1 MKTMSRRAWVLYALV
16 LAFLAGLCILFYT
29 FYTNADDWAM
39 KKANRHLYTS
49 GTLTTAGTITDET
62 GAVLAETVDGKRTYN
77 DDKTIRT
84 ATLHVVGDSEGYI
97 ATGVQTSYK
106 DEITGYNFVDGI
118 YDIKKYGKGNDL
130 QLTINAELCATAYKA
145 LGKNKGTVGV
155 YNYKT
160 GELICVVSNPSYDI
174 QNKPTENIN
183 NDKTGAYEG
192 VYLNRFFSGVYT
204 PGSTFKIITAAA
216 AIDNIP
222 DISEKTYK
230 CTGEYK
236 VDGSSVKCMGRHG
249 TVDFERALNVS
260 CNSAF
265 AQIAL
270 EVGADNLTKETTAL
284 GFNQSFSVGKIKLA
298 KSKYDV
304 TNASKIDLA
313 WSGVGQFTN
322 LVNPCHMLM
331 IVGAIANG
339 GTAVEPYL
347 VEKIT
352 TQTGRVSYAAQ
363 TTLMPQAMFSAS
375 TAKELQELLRSNV
388 KNYYGDSKFRG
399 LEMCGK
405 TGTAEVSSEEGGD
418 KPHAW
423 FVGYSQRED
432 LPYAI
437 VVVVENGGGGSSVAI
452 PVANKTMQK
461 VEDLYAEQ

>member
-1 MKTMSRRAWVLYALV
+1 MKTLSRRAWILYALV

-29 FYTNADDWAM
+29 FYSNADDWAM
-39 KKANRHLYTS
+39 RRINRHLYSS

-62 GAVLAETVDGKRTYN
+62 GAVLAQTVDGTRQYN
-77 DDKTIRT
+77 DSKDIRT

-97 ATGVQTSYK
+97 ATGVQTSYR
-106 DEITGYNFVDGI
+106 DAITGYNFVDGI

-130 QLTINAELCATAYKA
+130 QLSINAELCAEAYNA

-155 YNYKT
+155 INYKT
-160 GELICVVSNPSYDI
+160 GQLVCVTSNPSYDI

-204 PGSTFKIITAAA
+204 PGSTFKIITAAS
-216 AIDNIP
+216 AIDNIQ
-222 DISEKTYK
+222 DIDDQKFK
-230 CTGEYK
+230 CTGAYSI
-236 VDGSSVKCMGRHG
+236 DGGSVKCLGTHG
-249 TVDFERALNVS
+249 TIGFERALNVS

-270 EVGADNLTKETTAL
+270 QLGTEKLAATATAL
-284 GFNQSFSVGKIKLA
+284 GFNQTYTVGNIRLA
-298 KSKYDV
+298 KSSFDLS
-304 TNASKIDLA
+304 ASQLDLGWA
-313 WSGVGQFTN
+313 GVGQYTT

-331 IVGAIANG
+331 IVGAIANDG
-339 GTAVEPYL
+339 QAVQPYL
-347 VEKIT
+347 VQKIT
-352 TQTGRVSYAAQ
+352 SQTGRSILEAETVAGQ
-363 TTLMPQAMFSAS
+363 QMFSSA
-375 TAKELQELLRSNV
+375 TAQKLQEMLRSNV
-388 KNYYGDSKFRG
+388 VNYYGDSKFRK

-405 TGTAEVSSEEGGD
+405 TGTAEVSSDEGGD

-423 FVGYSQRED
+423 FVGFSQRED

-461 VEDLYAEQ
+461 VAEIYGGK

>member
-1 MKTMSRRAWVLYALV
+1 MKTLSRRAWILYALV

-39 KKANRHLYTS
+39 RRINRHLYS
-49 GTLTTAGTITDET
+49 AGTLTTAGTITDET
-62 GAVLAETVDGKRTYN
+62 GAVLAQTADGTRQYN
-77 DDKTIRT
+77 DNKNIRT

-97 ATGVQTSYK
+97 ATGVQTAYR
-106 DEITGYNFVDGI
+106 DEITGYNFADGI

-130 QLTINAELCATAYKA
+130 QLSVNAELCAEAYSA

-155 YNYKT
+155 INYKT
-160 GELICVVSNPSYDI
+160 GQLVCVTSKPAYDI

-204 PGSTFKIITAAA
+204 PGSTFKIITAAS
-216 AIDNIP
+216 AIDNIG
-222 DISEKTYK
+222 DIDSQKFKCSGTY
-230 CTGEYK
+230 GI
-236 VDGSSVKCMGRHG
+236 DGGSVKCLGTHG
-249 TVDFERALNVS
+249 SVGFERALNVS

-270 EVGADNLTKETTAL
+270 QLGTEKLSATTAAL
-284 GFNQSFSVGKIKLA
+284 GFNQTYTVGKIRLA
-298 KSKYDV
+298 KSTFDV
-304 TNASKIDLA
+304 SGASQLDLGWA
-313 WSGVGQFTN
+313 GVGQYTT

-331 IVGAIANG
+331 IVGAIANDG
-339 GTAVEPYL
+339 QAVQPYL
-347 VEKIT
+347 VQKIT
-352 TQTGRVSYAAQ
+352 NQTGRTVLESETVAGQ
-363 TTLMPQAMFSAS
+363 QMFS
-375 TAKELQELLRSNV
+375 TATAQKLQELLRSNV
-388 KNYYGDSKFRG
+388 VNYYGDAKFRK

-405 TGTAEVSSEEGGD
+405 TGTAEVSTNEGGD

-423 FVGYSQRED
+423 FVGFSERED

-461 VEDLYAEQ
+461 VAELYGKK

>member
-1 MKTMSRRAWVLYALV
+1 MKTLSRRAWILYALV

-29 FYTNADDWAM
+29 FYSNADDWAM
-39 KKANRHLYTS
+39 RRINRHLYSS

-62 GAVLAETVDGKRTYN
+62 GAVLAQTVDGTRQYN
-77 DDKTIRT
+77 DSKDIRT

-97 ATGVQTSYK
+97 ATGVQTSYR
-106 DEITGYNFVDGI
+106 DAITGYNFVDGI

-130 QLTINAELCATAYKA
+130 QLSINAELCAEAYNA

-155 YNYKT
+155 INYKT
-160 GELICVVSNPSYDI
+160 GQLVCVTSNPSYDI

-183 NDKTGAYEG
+183 NDKTGTYEG

-204 PGSTFKIITAAA
+204 PGSTFKIITAAS
-216 AIDNIP
+216 AIDNIQ
-222 DISEKTYK
+222 DIDDQKFK
-230 CTGEYK
+230 CTGAYSI
-236 VDGSSVKCMGRHG
+236 DGGSVKCLGTHG
-249 TVDFERALNVS
+249 TIGFERALNVS

-270 EVGADNLTKETTAL
+270 QLGTEKLAATATAL
-284 GFNQSFSVGKIKLA
+284 GFNQTYTVGNIRLA
-298 KSKYDV
+298 KSSFDLSS
-304 TNASKIDLA
+304 ASQLDLGWA
-313 WSGVGQFTN
+313 GVGQYTT

-331 IVGAIANG
+331 IVGAIANDG
-339 GTAVEPYL
+339 QAVQPYL
-347 VEKIT
+347 VQKIT
-352 TQTGRVSYAAQ
+352 SQTGRSILEAETVAGQ
-363 TTLMPQAMFSAS
+363 QMFSSA
-375 TAKELQELLRSNV
+375 TAQKLQEMLRSNV
-388 KNYYGDSKFRG
+388 VNYYGDSKFRK

-405 TGTAEVSSEEGGD
+405 TGTAEVSSDEGGD

-423 FVGYSQRED
+423 FVGFSQRED

-461 VEDLYAEQ
+461 VAEIYGGK

>member
-1 MKTMSRRAWVLYALV
+1 MKTLSRRAWILYALV

-29 FYTNADDWAM
+29 FYSNADDWAM
-39 KKANRHLYTS
+39 RRINRHLYSS

-62 GAVLAETVDGKRTYN
+62 GAVLAQTVDGTRQYN
-77 DDKTIRT
+77 DSKDIRT

-97 ATGVQTSYK
+97 ATGVQTSYR
-106 DEITGYNFVDGI
+106 DAITGYNFVDGI

-130 QLTINAELCATAYKA
+130 QLSINAELCAEAYNA

-155 YNYKT
+155 INYKT
-160 GELICVVSNPSYDI
+160 GQLVCVTSNPSYDI

-204 PGSTFKIITAAA
+204 PGSTFKIITAAS
-216 AIDNIP
+216 AIDNIQ
-222 DISEKTYK
+222 DIDDQKFK
-230 CTGEYK
+230 CTGAYSI
-236 VDGSSVKCMGRHG
+236 DGSSVKCLGTHG
-249 TVDFERALNVS
+249 TIGFERALNVS

-270 EVGADNLTKETTAL
+270 QLGTEKLAATATAL
-284 GFNQSFSVGKIKLA
+284 GFNQTYTVGNIRLA
-298 KSKYDV
+298 KSSFDLSS
-304 TNASKIDLA
+304 ASQLDLGWA
-313 WSGVGQFTN
+313 GVGQYTT

-331 IVGAIANG
+331 IVGAIANDG
-339 GTAVEPYL
+339 QAVQPYL
-347 VEKIT
+347 VQKIT
-352 TQTGRVSYAAQ
+352 SQTGRSILEAETVAGQ
-363 TTLMPQAMFSAS
+363 QMFSSA
-375 TAKELQELLRSNV
+375 TAQKLQEMLRSNV
-388 KNYYGDSKFRG
+388 VNYYGDSKFRK

-405 TGTAEVSSEEGGD
+405 TGTAEVSSNEGGD

-423 FVGYSQRED
+423 FVGFSQRED

-461 VEDLYAEQ
+461 VAEIYGGK